1 MAFTELDQKLIDE
14 CTKDTIDLEK
24 IKGLIADGA
33 DINAFD
39 EEYEQAL
46 FDEILD
52 YYIFE
57 SRERKL
63 NISNLY
69 SISELFAGIGLVLN
83 QRPDDSDYFLLNRFR
98 FLPPEKISVDVFK
111 VLLEKCTYSFKDID
125 SISTDA
131 TLDLHLG
138 EYYFFE
144 QTRNYSEADSLAYFL
159 ELIYWACA
167 YSVKTYPEKCS
178 SDLLHFKWFSR
189 EKNKIEAVFEN
200 RSTSVFMEDLETH
213 RRVEIDGWSMKY

>member
-14 CTKDTIDLEK
+14 CKKDTIDLEK

-144 QTRNYSEADSLAYFL
+144 QTQNYSEADSLAYFL
-159 ELIYWACA
+159 ELIYWASAYTVKVYSGKCA
-167 YSVKTYPEKCS
+167 TDMLSF
-178 SDLLHFKWFSR
+178 DWFDR
-189 EKNKIEAVFEN
+189 DKNKIEMVCEN
-200 RSTSVFMEDLETH
+200 RSTSVFVEDLETH
-213 RRVEIDGWSMKY
+213 QRMEIDGWSMKY

>member
-83 QRPDDSDYFLLNRFR
+83 QRPDDSNYFLLNRFR

-144 QTRNYSEADSLAYFL
+144 QTQNYSEADSLAYFL
-159 ELIYWACA
+159 ELIYWASAYTVKVYSGKCA
-167 YSVKTYPEKCS
+167 TDMLSF
-178 SDLLHFKWFSR
+178 DWFDR
-189 EKNKIEAVFEN
+189 DKNKIEMVCEN
-200 RSTSVFMEDLETH
+200 RSTSVFVEDLETH
-213 RRVEIDGWSMKY
+213 QRMEIDGWSMKY